1 MTPLPRARDILAKQ
15 SLLVADADPRS
26 LRILEVALRKAGFSV
41 ATAVDGAE
49 ALRRIQRSAPDLVV
63 CEAALPGQDGLSLC
77 RAVRADARIAGML
90 ILVVSADKSPSQK
103 ARAIE
108 AGADDFL
115 AKPLLIKELVGRVR
129 LLLEQR
135 EKQRNVQRESPAA
148 LTGALG
154 ELGLVDLFQ
163 SLDNWRK
170 SATVSCESE
179 GRAATVWVRDGQ
191 VIDAEVAPLGGE
203 AAFYRVLNW
212 DTGSFRVEF
221 GAVAREAL
229 IDLGTAGLLM
239 EAMRRVDELG
249 RAAETLPLDTQLAVE
264 VAVLAQ
270 KLAELPDEVNG
281 VLKLFDG
288 KRSLGEAL
296 DSSPLDDLS
305 TLAVVQRLMVDGV
318 LRNTRARAPA
328 QRPSLQQWLSA
339 APVSAPPPERNGFV
353 FSPDAQRPPAE
364 PDSPSD
370 AAAPSSTNA
379 AALAHAD
386 SADQVAPDHAAPDH
400 AAPADF
406 AADLARVALAPEGPT
421 GSEVAPAPGA
431 VGDGA
436 GHAELAA
443 DLLQSMAEA
452 EAGEQRRRRDEEE
465 RTALAFAERQAAPV
479 KTLELVRF
487 PPLRGVR
494 RERLRREADEA
505 RTQLAA
511 GGVLRLSRIVE
522 LPSFQPGGA
531 DALSP
536 AVRRMS
542 PAVGEAARKFAP
554 DLPVAALQGLRRDA
568 GVTLVALS
576 EIDTDPGFRAV
587 PSPEPEALPA
597 ASVAALAPAEPA
609 MADSFA
615 AEPAVVRASADEPA
629 VARAG
634 PEAAVDSVG
643 PAAAPLP
650 ALAAEAPPVAAPQP
664 AREVAASLA
673 ATDATPASSPAAPER
688 DSTPQPQP
696 SAADPALSSA
706 AREDPSPAAEPSPA
720 APVAAE
726 TSARS
731 AAAQGAPAKRAA
743 SEADEFEA
751 DLRAA
756 LGHRRRRWPWVAAA
770 AAAVAA
776 IALLLRPQPTTDKK
790 DSPWLQ
796 GAGEQQPVAR
806 TEKPQAAVP
815 AGAAAA
821 PVPSATAAG
830 SAAPSAPAVA
840 PGAAP
845 AVALAAAP
853 AVALAAGPAA
863 AAPAPAPPVAAPTA
877 IPEKPAAVQPPRAP
891 EAAPLAVAAA
901 SLVPTPETDDY
912 AKALDNGE
920 KLLKRGRYRQAVT
933 EFKLAVQH
941 NPESVPA
948 LLALGDA
955 WLEADAPRN
964 ALKPLQKA
972 AALDP
977 RSGRAQL
984 LLGTA
989 WQSLGKNPDA
999 VKAYQRY
1006 LSLEPSGEFA
1016 RDVRSILANLA
1027 P

>member
-1 MTPLPRARDILAKQ
+1 MMPLPRARDILAKQ

-49 ALRRIQRSAPDLVV
+49 ALRRIQRSAPDMVV
-63 CEAALPGQDGLSLC
+63 CDAALPGQDGLSLC
-77 RAVRADARIAGML
+77 RAVRADARIAGMP
-90 ILVVSADKSPSQK
+90 ILVVSPDKSPSQK

-135 EKQRNVQRESPAA
+135 EEQRNAQRESPAA

-163 SLDNWRK
+163 SLDNWKK
-170 SATVSCESE
+170 SAMVSCESE

-191 VIDAEVAPLGGE
+191 VIDAEVLPLGGE

-221 GAVAREAL
+221 GAVAREGL
-229 IDLGTAGLLM
+229 IELGTAGLLM

-249 RAAETLPLDTQLAVE
+249 RVTDLLPLDTVLGVE

-270 KLAELPDEVNG
+270 KLGELPDEVNG
-281 VLKLFDG
+281 VLKLFDA

-296 DSSPLDDLS
+296 DGSPLDDLS
-305 TLAVVQRLMVDGV
+305 TLAVVQRLLVDGV
-318 LRNTRARAPA
+318 LRNPKARLPAPK
-328 QRPSLQQWLSA
+328 PSLQQWLSA
-339 APVSAPPPERNGFV
+339 APVSAPPPERTGFV
-353 FSPDAQRPPAE
+353 FSPDDQRPVVQAEAQPATLAAVLAADGAASADSAPESAPAE
-364 PDSPSD
+364 SAPDD
-370 AAAPSSTNA
+370 AAPSAVLGDLSPA
-379 AALAHAD
+379 ASVEADEPPAHD
-386 SADQVAPDHAAPDH
+386 
-400 AAPADF
+400 
-406 AADLARVALAPEGPT
+406 E
-421 GSEVAPAPGA
+421 
-431 VGDGA
+431 GA
-436 GHAELAA
+436 GQAELAA
-443 DLLQSMAEA
+443 DLLQNLADAEA
-452 EAGEQRRRRDEEE
+452 VEEQRGRDEEE
-465 RTALAFAERQAAPV
+465 RTAPAFAERQPAPV
-479 KTLELVRF
+479 TTLALVRF

-505 RTQLAA
+505 RAQVAA

-522 LPSFQPGGA
+522 LPACQPGGA
-531 DALSP
+531 DALSS

-554 DLPVAALQGLRRDA
+554 DLPVAALQGLRA
-568 GVTLVALS
+568 AAAPVPLS

-587 PSPEPEALPA
+587 PVSGFKALPA
-597 ASVAALAPAEPA
+597 ASAAPASPHQ
-609 MADSFA
+609 
-615 AEPAVVRASADEPA
+615 PA
-629 VARAG
+629 VA
-634 PEAAVDSVG
+634 
-643 PAAAPLP
+643 PAAAP
-650 ALAAEAPPVAAPQP
+650 EPVAAAPS
-664 AREVAASLA
+664 AVAA
-673 ATDATPASSPAAPER
+673 
-688 DSTPQPQP
+688 Q
-696 SAADPALSSA
+696 SAASSA
-706 AREDPSPAAEPSPA
+706 AQ
-720 APVAAE
+720 
-726 TSARS
+726 S
-731 AAAQGAPAKRAA
+731 AAASFAAASAAAESGARAEVDSGAPAAAAATADAPALLAIALPQPPPLLAAADSDSAAQPQQAEPVSAAAPALRAA
-743 SEADEFEA
+743 VLLPASPAPSGTSEADDFEA

-756 LGHRRRRWPWVAAA
+756 LGHRRRRWPWVAGA

-776 IALLLRPQPTTDKK
+776 LALLLRPQPATDKK

-796 GAGEQQPVAR
+796 GGAEQQPVAR
-806 TEKPQAAVP
+806 AEKPAPQQA
-815 AGAAAA
+815 
-821 PVPSATAAG
+821 
-830 SAAPSAPAVA
+830 AVA
-840 PGAAP
+840 PGAALAP
-845 AVALAAAP
+845 AAPASAAGSVAPSAPVAAQPAAPSAAASSPAAVSLSAAPAAAP
-853 AVALAAGPAA
+853 AAVPEKPAAAA
-863 AAPAPAPPVAAPTA
+863 AAPAPRAHEPAP
-877 IPEKPAAVQPPRAP
+877 I
-891 EAAPLAVAAA
+891 AVASA
-901 SLVPTPETDDY
+901 SLVPPPETDGY
-912 AKALDNGE
+912 AKALDTGE

-955 WLEADAPRN
+955 FLEADAPRN

-1006 LSLEPSGEFA
+1006 LALEPSGEFS